1 MKINHVYLDLFES
14 FEFICFIWIYTPFVQ
29 LQTYLKFPI
38 VQFQSFILQR
48 AKHSHDSSLN
58 IPVESIQAAQ
68 NWKLKTATTP

>member
-48 AKHSHDSSLN
+48 AKHIHDSSLN
-58 IPVESIQAAQ
+58 IPVESIQVAR
-68 NWKLKTATTP
+68 NWKLNTATTP

>member
-1 MKINHVYLDLFES
+1 MQNEDQPCLFGFIWIYLNQ

-58 IPVESIQAAQ
+58 IPIESIQAAQ
-68 NWKLKTATTP
+68 N

>member
-48 AKHSHDSSLN
+48 AKHIHDSSLN

-68 NWKLKTATTP
+68 DWKLKTATAP

>member
-14 FEFICFIWIYTPFVQ
+14 FEFIWIYTPLVQ

-68 NWKLKTATTP
+68 K